1 MEVIRVQTADEM
13 RSAVIDRFTA
23 ADAVVMAAAVADFR
37 PKAPN
42 DRKMKKDAGVPD
54 LMLEP
59 TPDILGELGERRRSG
74 QVLVGFA
81 AETDDVEEAGR
92 AKLRSKHL
100 DALVANRVGREGTGF
115 GSERNDA
122 TILVAGGRDVPM
134 RIWSKAELASAVCDL
149 IVRFLTGPGVA
160 GRLGRS

>member
-1 MEVIRVQTADEM
+1 M
-13 RSAVIDRFTA
+13 
-23 ADAVVMAAAVADFR
+23 
-37 PKAPN
+37 
-42 DRKMKKDAGVPD
+42 
-54 LMLEP
+54 
-59 TPDILGELGERRRSG
+59 
-74 QVLVGFA
+74 GFA

-149 IVRFLTGPGVA
+149 IVRFLTGPGVP